1 MISIF
6 CFAGI
11 LAFALISL
19 LPQLPS
25 SHFVWLGLG
34 VSLILLLLAAFQPLL
49 GTFHHRIG
57 ASQHRS
63 VFSPYFPPP
72 FLYFLLGF
80 CLCFSYALYQAHH
93 RLDQGLHAIHKSK
106 VARVQ
111 LRVSSIA
118 LYTPEAIRFDAE
130 VLHSTPAGGI
140 PEIVRV
146 RWPLDK
152 FTATK
157 LTSAQI
163 IPATPTPLSTSTD
176 SATQPSYNLLTTS
189 AQNITPTAAT
199 RPLEIR
205 PGQIWQMSLE
215 LKSPRTLINPGGFD
229 YETFAFRENIRALG
243 TVRGTPQLLQT
254 YQAGSWDTKVQ
265 AIRHDMREA
274 MRRYLHDKRYGPVLT
289 ALVMGDQS
297 SIAPEDWELFN
308 RTGMTHLV
316 SISGSHITMLSSMV
330 FLVFMWLWPYA
341 KWRGKPLADRQVGLY
356 WAGGLGVVVALLYC
370 LLAGWGIPAQRTFL
384 MLGLFY
390 LCGVLRL
397 AISSSSLF
405 ALVAL
410 IVLLLDPWAIL
421 APGFYLSFAAVAVL
435 RHLIIQLVIEAKP
448 TPKPVPKS
456 TTKLANKSINNSAP
470 ASTSSPKGAESFISK
485 TITQNVTQ
493 LIPAKS
499 SFIQNTAYKLKVWWR
514 VQLLITL
521 VLSPFLLIFFN
532 QISLISPLVNAY
544 AILIIGAIVTP
555 MALFLALLAIFSPF
569 HTFNQW
575 WADSCHTL
583 LELTMRLS
591 EFLASFPWA
600 SLSLPGGS
608 LWTLGL
614 ALFGVLCFVLPKG
627 LPFKPL
633 APLFLIPAF
642 LMRPVSIAQGEWQL
656 WALDLGQA
664 SAVLVRTAKHTLIF
678 DTGVKT
684 HAEHDSATR
693 VIIPSLNY
701 LGTGTINALVVS
713 HTDSDHSGGFLS
725 LISQW
730 PVQHAYASFRLDDFL
745 QAEEQ
750 KWAQEVF
757 PKISEM
763 SYQACQSGHEFTWDG
778 VHFRF
783 MFPEPVKT
791 LPARAGNERSC
802 VLLIQGH
809 EHSALL
815 TGDILREQ
823 EETYDWPKVDLVVA
837 AHHGSSSS
845 SSEHFIAQTQAQHVI
860 AQAGYGNRY
869 AHPHRTVVNRWLK
882 SGTTFWNT
890 ATQGAILVK
899 SNYRGL
905 GVEALREKKTR
916 YWHGR

>member
-1 MISIF
+1 MISTF

-25 SHFVWLGLG
+25 SDFVWLGLG
-34 VSLILLLLAAFQPLL
+34 ASLILLFLSVLQRF
-49 GTFHHRIG
+49 TR
-57 ASQHRS
+57 ASQQQHT
-63 VFSPYFPPP
+63 FSPHSPPT

-80 CLCFSYALYQAHH
+80 ILCFSYALHQAHH
-93 RLDQGLHAIHKSK
+93 RLNQGLDAIHESK

-130 VLHSTPAGGI
+130 VLHSTPSGGI

-146 RWPLDK
+146 RWPLEK
-152 FTATK
+152 FAATT
-157 LTSAQI
+157 LPSAQI
-163 IPATPTPLSTSTD
+163 IPATPATLTTPPTNLTTATN
-176 SATQPSYNLLTTS
+176 SATPPTYIQS
-189 AQNITPTAAT
+189 TPPIT
-199 RPLEIR
+199 RPIEIR
-205 PGQIWQMSLE
+205 PGQTWQMSLE

-243 TVRGTPQLLQT
+243 TVRGTPQLLHA

-265 AIRHDMREA
+265 AIRHDVREA
-274 MRRYLHDKRYGPVLT
+274 MRRYLHDKPYGPVLT

-330 FLVFMWLWPYA
+330 FLVFMWFWPYA
-341 KWRGKPLADRQVGLY
+341 KWRGKPLADQQAGLY
-356 WAGGLGVVVALLYC
+356 WAGGLGVLVALLYC
-370 LLAGWGIPAQRTFL
+370 LLAGWGVPAQRTFL
-384 MLGLFY
+384 MLALFY
-390 LCGVLRL
+390 LCGLLRL
-397 AISSSSLF
+397 SISSTSLF

-421 APGFYLSFAAVAVL
+421 APGFYLSFVAVAVL

-448 TPKPVPKS
+448 NNKPTAKPDKS
-456 TTKLANKSINNSAP
+456 TFL
-470 ASTSSPKGAESFISK
+470 
-485 TITQNVTQ
+485 
-493 LIPAKS
+493 
-499 SFIQNTAYKLKVWWR
+499 QNTGYKLKVWWR

-544 AILIIGAIVTP
+544 AILLIGAIVTP
-555 MALFLALLAIFSPF
+555 MALFLALLATFSPF
-569 HTFNQW
+569 HSFNQW

-583 LELTMRLS
+583 LELTMQLS
-591 EFLASFPWA
+591 EYLASFPWA

-608 LWTLGL
+608 IWTLGL

-627 LPFKPL
+627 LPLKSL

-642 LMRPVSIAQGEWQL
+642 LMRPVTLAQGEWQL

-684 HAEHDSATR
+684 QAEHDSATR

-701 LGTGTINALVVS
+701 LGTGPIDTLVVS
-713 HTDSDHSGGFLS
+713 HTDNDHSGGFMS

-750 KWAQEVF
+750 EWAQEVF

-763 SYQACQSGHEFTWDG
+763 KYQACQSGHEFTWDG

-783 MFPEPVKT
+783 MFPEAVET

-809 EHSALL
+809 QHSALL

-823 EETYDWPKVDLVVA
+823 EEAHDWPKVDLVIA

-869 AHPHRTVVNRWLK
+869 AHPHRAVVNRWLK
-882 SGTTFWNT
+882 SGAEFWNT
-890 ATQGAILVK
+890 ATQGAILVQ
-899 SNYRGL
+899 SSYRGL
-905 GVEALREKKTR
+905 SLEALREKKAR
-916 YWHGR
+916 YWHRQ